1 METDRHTTLFH
12 LRCAA
17 RLLERQCR
25 LMRRIEITARAISF
39 LSGTAAFAAIV
50 GGRPYLTLLIGL
62 LLACAQAVEFVLRPG
77 ERAARYARCAKL
89 YERPASRRAT
99 STDAALA
106 HALADAREQ
115 DESDEIESLRRA
127 AWNDAAAEL
136 GADKRLPLTRW
147 ERLVSA
153 LA

>member
-1 METDRHTTLFH
+1 MESNRYTTLFH

-25 LMRRIEITARAISF
+25 LMRRVEIAARAISF

-50 GGRPYLTLLIGL
+50 GGRPVLTLLIGL

-77 ERAARYARCAKL
+77 ERAARYARCARL
-89 YERPASRRAT
+89 YERPASRRGEL
-99 STDAALA
+99 SDAELA
-106 HALADAREQ
+106 QSLTDAREQ
-115 DESDEIESLRRA
+115 DDSDEIESLRRA
-127 AWNDAAAEL
+127 AWNDTAAEV
-136 GADKRLPLTRW
+136 GAEKRLTLTRW